1 MNTSIPEKL
10 LAKTV
15 IANGE
20 GIVRICGEGIS
31 IIHFCGDDE
40 QLTLADCHKFAVEQ
54 GYDEENDMA
63 LVVIAEHPTNG
74 AVYKHGNRLSKDK
87 KWIWEKVGETCGY
100 A

>member
-1 MNTSIPEKL
+1 MTNNVEQLHES
-10 LAKTV
+10 TV
-15 IANGE
+15 VARGE
-20 GIVRICGEGIS
+20 GILRICGERLS
-31 IIHFCGDDE
+31 VIHFCEDDE
-40 QLTLADCHKFAVEQ
+40 QITLADCKAMADEQ

-74 AVYKHGNRLSKDK
+74 AIYKHGNRLSKDK